1 MEIEDGRYTDCFA
14 YTCNNVCTYCEALT
28 TWYDAENKACGKCP
42 FYKKRSG
49 KTATVAEA
57 RRQLRKYIKQRGI
70 LKKIEALPQ
79 SLKEK
84 KLDTISEIKNNMD
97 FIEMVMDAMP
107 PGLSKELLI
116 KRIKLNKTWEECA
129 RELSKSESYLKH
141 RVINNAVNIFAETLK
156 EAL

>member
-14 YTCNNVCTYCEALT
+14 YTCNNVSTYCDALT

-70 LKKIEALPQ
+70 LKKLEALPKSQ
-79 SLKEK
+79 KEK
-84 KLDTISEIKNNMD
+84 ELDSISEIKDNMNS
-97 FIEMVMDAMP
+97 IEMIMDAMP
-107 PGLSKELLI
+107 PGLNRDLLI
-116 KRIKLNKTWEECA
+116 NRVKFNKPWDECSS
-129 RELSKSESYLKH
+129 ELGKSESYLKR
-141 RVINNAVNIFAETLK
+141 RVINNAIKDFAETLK
-156 EAL
+156 EVL